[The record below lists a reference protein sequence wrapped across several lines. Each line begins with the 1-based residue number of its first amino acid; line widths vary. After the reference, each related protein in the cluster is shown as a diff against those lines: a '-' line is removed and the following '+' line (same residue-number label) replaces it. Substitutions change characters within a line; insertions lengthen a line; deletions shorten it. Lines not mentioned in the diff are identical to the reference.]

1 MFSLGLR
8 LDCISA
14 ALKAKCSPGEVMEQV
29 ILMSFVCG
37 EPFFTSKTNEET
49 LPMDTPSCCTDNL
62 SETSDQ
68 NITYSH
74 AVIISRGRLIL
85 YDAFV

>member
-37 EPFFTSKTNEET
+37 EP
-49 LPMDTPSCCTDNL
+49 MDTPSCCTDNL

-68 NITYSH
+68 NVTYSH